1 LPTQFRPHYVTAWHW
16 RGLDQGRNAETRGKE
31 VRKRRAYSDEEVQ
44 ALLDVAGKHRILYVM
59 AVLTGIRHG
68 EFKKLCWGDVNLNA
82 EKPFVMVRASVSK
95 NHKQACL
102 PLHRVLLADL
112 VRYRP
117 ENVSAGDLIFG
128 KLVPRSDLFRKYL
141 IAAAITKKDS
151 MGRVADFHSFRH
163 TFCTYLHRVG
173 VPLREAMELMR
184 HSDVRLTMNIYTDSS
199 LFALRP
205 AVEKLPW
212 NYSDEPIASQGASQI
227 LGATCL
233 LPSLHV
239 TNSSDDKAV
248 KTIENTVGIALHG
261 VACHVLSQ
269 IKEWSERQ
277 DSNLSKPLDSQLVT
291 KPNAQRDSQT
301 PVHSLH
307 DLAQVVTAWPK
318 LPTPLKAAVLA
329 IINSSEGQP

>member
-31 VRKRRAYSDEEVQ
+31 VRKRRAYSDEEMQ

-117 ENVSAGDLIFG
+117 ENVSAGDLIIG

-173 VPLREAMELMR
+173 VPLREGMELMR

-212 NYSDEPIASQGASQI
+212 NYSDEPTASQ
-227 LGATCL
+227 
-233 LPSLHV
+233 
-239 TNSSDDKAV
+239 
-248 KTIENTVGIALHG
+248 
-261 VACHVLSQ
+261 
-269 IKEWSERQ
+269 
-277 DSNLSKPLDSQLVT
+277 
-291 KPNAQRDSQT
+291 
-301 PVHSLH
+301 
-307 DLAQVVTAWPK
+307 
-318 LPTPLKAAVLA
+318 
-329 IINSSEGQP
+329 